1 MLGAQGA
8 AWRAMRAF
16 PAARHEGFQKLR
28 CVQTPPCVADAF
40 GRGGSCAGGGRK
52 TAKAMTSRR
61 PEEAVRSGVVVGE
74 DVLGSPGPAVLL
86 GHGDGA
92 GSPAL
97 PQLCSAAASVLA
109 VLLAVLPPPVA
120 ARAVRVV
127 CWCQYVLYQPS

>member
-1 MLGAQGA
+1 MAGDACFPRSQARGLPKV
-8 AWRAMRAF
+8 AMCADAPLR
-16 PAARHEGFQKLR
+16 RR
-28 CVQTPPCVADAF
+28 CV
-40 GRGGSCAGGGRK
+40 RGGRK

-61 PEEAVRSGVVVGE
+61 PEEAVRSGVVAGE